1 MHYRLPLFSMATSSI
16 GAAAMTPFAIAG
28 LFASVFGAIAFWEQL
43 EDQYAGDDLSLDPS
57 SPYYSSMLEPNKQ
70 ETAVQTQEDMETTDR
85 GVSDVELKKAV
96 RDVEGQLKGTRTRC
110 TTLERER
117 ERYKGKVKS
126 LEEQLLRSREEQ
138 GRLRGIV
145 REKASELGI
154 VRREVA
160 ALRRTSGFGEDLG
173 VKLKEQ
179 LERADQFKSQLK
191 RVSDIHE
198 ESNHR
203 LVAELEE
210 SQVEVKRQS
219 LLIGSLQESLESAVD
234 QAKRKSR
241 VVDELEGELDQLR
254 KEVKEYESKWVV
266 VVGTVGEDLAST
278 KKVLEA
284 RDEEIR
290 VLREQHG
297 EMERRVSQATEE
309 MAQLRSSLVAAKAR
323 EEDLKSKLSGLE
335 DSQGLREVLEEVRHA
350 LEDQKSTPAHHR
362 SRLSLLV
369 ESVRHRVEKW

>member
-1 MHYRLPLFSMATSSI
+1 MSTSSI

-57 SPYYSSMLEPNKQ
+57 SPYSSSALEPNKQ
-70 ETAVQTQEDMETTDR
+70 ETAVQTDEDMETTDR
-85 GVSDVELKKAV
+85 GVSDAELKNSM
-96 RDVEGQLKGTRTRC
+96 RDVEGQLKGSRTRC

-160 ALRRTSGFGEDLG
+160 ALRRTSGLGDGLG

-179 LERADQFKSQLK
+179 LEKADQLRSQLR

-198 ESNHR
+198 ESNQR

-219 LLIGSLQESLESAVD
+219 LVIDSLRESLESAVE

-241 VVDELEGELDQLR
+241 VVDELEVELDQLR
-254 KEVKEYESKWVV
+254 KEVKEYENRWDK

-278 KKVLEA
+278 KKALEA
-284 RDEEIR
+284 GDEENR

-297 EMERRVSQATEE
+297 EMERRLGQATEE
-309 MAQLRSSLVAAKAR
+309 IAQLRSSLVAAKAR
-323 EEDLKSKLSGLE
+323 EEDLKSQLGGLE
-335 DSQGLREVLEEVRHA
+335 GSEGLREVLEEVRHA
-350 LEDQKSTPAHHR
+350 LEEQKGTPAHQR

-369 ESVRHRVEKW
+369 ESVRRRVDKW

>member
-1 MHYRLPLFSMATSSI
+1 MSTSSI

-57 SPYYSSMLEPNKQ
+57 APYSSLMPGRNKQ
-70 ETAVQTQEDMETTDR
+70 ETAIQTEEDMETTDR
-85 GVSDVELKKAV
+85 GVSDGELKKPV
-96 RDVEGQLKGTRTRC
+96 RDVEGRLKGSRTRC

-160 ALRRTSGFGEDLG
+160 ALRRASGSGEDLG

-179 LERADQFKSQLK
+179 LERADQLKSQLR

-203 LVAELEE
+203 FVAELEE

-219 LLIGSLQESLESAVD
+219 LVIGSLQESLESAVD

-254 KEVKEYESKWVV
+254 KEIKEYESKWVV
-266 VVGTVGEDLAST
+266 VVGTVGEDIAST
-278 KKVLEA
+278 KRVLEA

-309 MAQLRSSLVAAKAR
+309 MTQLRSSLVAAKAR
-323 EEDLKSKLSGLE
+323 EEDLKSQLSGLE

-350 LEDQKSTPAHHR
+350 LEDKKGTPAHHR
-362 SRLSLLV
+362 SRLSLIV
-369 ESVRHRVEKW
+369 ESVRRRVEKW

>member
-1 MHYRLPLFSMATSSI
+1 MHYRLPLFSMSTSSI

-43 EDQYAGDDLSLDPS
+43 EDQYAVDDLSLDPS
-57 SPYYSSMLEPNKQ
+57 APYSSAMLEPNKQ
-70 ETAVQTQEDMETTDR
+70 ETSVQTEEDDSDAESKKAGR
-85 GVSDVELKKAV
+85 GVD
-96 RDVEGQLKGTRTRC
+96 GQLKGSRTRR

-160 ALRRTSGFGEDLG
+160 ALKRANGLGEGLG
-173 VKLKEQ
+173 LKLKEQ
-179 LERADQFKSQLK
+179 LEKADQLKSQLR

-198 ESNHR
+198 ESNQR

-219 LLIGSLQESLESAVD
+219 LVIGSLQESLESAVD
-234 QAKRKSR
+234 QAKRKGR

-254 KEVKEYESKWVV
+254 KEVKEYENKWEK

-278 KKVLEA
+278 KKVMEA

-297 EMERRVSQATEE
+297 EMEHRVNQATEE
-309 MAQLRSSLVAAKAR
+309 IAQLRSSLVAAKAR
-323 EEDLKSKLSGLE
+323 EEDLKSQLGGSE
-335 DSQGLREVLEEVRHA
+335 DTHGLREVLEEVRHA
-350 LEDQKSTPAHHR
+350 LEEQKGTPAHHR

>member
-70 ETAVQTQEDMETTDR
+70 ETAIQTEEDMETANR

-96 RDVEGQLKGTRTRC
+96 RDVESQLKGTRTRC

-179 LERADQFKSQLK
+179 LEKADQLKSQLR

-234 QAKRKSR
+234 QAKRKTR